1 MEFLGEMLTIA
12 VFPPKRHQFHDANFF
27 YKKKLERA
35 LRNIYLMQLFIP
47 LNLRPQTVSRKSITV
62 F

>member
-27 YKKKLERA
+27 KKKKIRKGSA
-35 LRNIYLMQLFIP
+35 QYLSYAIIHP
-47 LNLRPQTVSRKSITV
+47 AKP
-62 F
+62 